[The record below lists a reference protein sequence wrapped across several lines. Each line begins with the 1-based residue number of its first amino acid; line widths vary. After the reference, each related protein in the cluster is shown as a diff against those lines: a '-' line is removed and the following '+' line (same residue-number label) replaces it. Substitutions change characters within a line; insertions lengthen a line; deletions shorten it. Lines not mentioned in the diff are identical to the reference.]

1 MANAVLEKARLI
13 SEGQKKAIAE
23 RHPKRYGP
31 TKQQII
37 SGMRGETPVV
47 EETPLMMEGID
58 EASYGQVSPGVEETP
73 ETTALIEGA
82 VPELAQVQEQEIPLA
97 PPLVQTAAP
106 QVEQLSELPQLPA
119 QETFESRLE
128 SAYNQRGMGIAEEN
142 LALAE
147 QQKQVADAQ
156 LSQANREKEAND
168 IYAQGRQERLDSR
181 KEDGKRLI
189 KILQAPMQI
198 DPDRWWNSR
207 STGQK
212 LSAGIAALLSGFGG
226 QAMSMMQNAIDRDI
240 SAQRENWKNKRES
253 AQGIYALGKEMG
265 LEEDAIDKFINISA
279 RRHIDLQAKA
289 AIAKTNNPV
298 IKARGKKL
306 ISNNSLLYLKDIA
319 SLRASQQKARAAAQQ
334 KQGKL
339 GQEAR
344 KSIFLSSKTS
354 GAIRRMKNSL
364 RKGDWT
370 RSTISNEF
378 NVALR
383 EGTLLLGFMLSGA
396 NVAEREA
403 GVIEKMLKGDITQS
417 KKSLLAALTRWE
429 NAING
434 NIDLTLTTSGLS
446 DNQVSSIKN
455 SLGMTPQ
462 KKRPKTFKKLR

>member
-106 QVEQLSELPQLPA
+106 QVEQLSELSQLPA

-189 KILQAPMQI
+189 EILQAPMQI

-319 SLRASQQKARAAAQQ
+319 SLRASQQKSRAAAQQ
-334 KQGKL
+334 KQGKMS
-339 GQEAR
+339 QESR
-344 KSIFLSSKTS
+344 KALFISGGIGSSL
-354 GAIRRMKNSL
+354 RRMKSSL
-364 RKGDWT
+364 RKGNWT
-370 RSTISNEF
+370 RSMISNEF
-378 NVALR
+378 KVAL
-383 EGTLLLGFMLSGA
+383 EKGALLLGFKLSGA
-396 NVAEREA
+396 AVKDREA
-403 GVIEKMLKGDITQS
+403 EVIRGLLRGDISQNKES
-417 KKSLLAALTRWE
+417 ILASLTRWE
-429 NAING
+429 NAIYNDM
-434 NIDLTLTTSGLS
+434 DLIITTSGLS
-446 DNQVSSIKN
+446 DNQVSTIRKSF
-455 SLGMTPQ
+455 GMTPQ